1 MKQAVREKVVRNK
14 QYDKKQYL
22 GLRNR
27 EKKEEQK
34 AMAKIS
40 KVQNRANRDDD
51 MNYFASYYK

>member
-22 GLRNR
+22 GLRKR